1 VAIVRTLYESPLM
14 RIGDFHCR
22 GGDPRW
28 RACNSIGEGHHL
40 VFPRTA
46 VFIAHEGGQPVLA
59 DPSVAVVYRSHERYR
74 RVIADPAGDH
84 CVWVVPSVEL
94 EPLDGQ
100 WPVPRFVRTGRRAY
114 ATQTLVAWTLA
125 HGGPIDP
132 LVVEEEMLGVVADA
146 LGRVEEP
153 PPPARTASCDE
164 AVEQVRAILASRYAE
179 RLSLGAVAREV
190 HVSPFHLTRRF
201 RARTGRSL
209 HQYRN
214 EVRLR
219 RSLQLVCD
227 GFRVD
232 IGHAAA
238 AVGYSSHSHFCT
250 SFRRAFGLAPS
261 RLRRST
267 DAELRKNLKAIAAHQ
282 P

>member
-1 VAIVRTLYESPLM
+1 MATDRTLYESPLL

-28 RACNSIGEGHHL
+28 RGCNSIGEGHHL

-46 VFIAHEGGQPVLA
+46 VFIAHEGGEPVLA
-59 DPSVAVVYRSHERYR
+59 DPSVAVVYRPHERYR

-84 CVWVVPSVEL
+84 CVWVVPNVDL
-94 EPLDGQ
+94 PAPGFL
-100 WPVPRFVRTGRRAY
+100 RTGRRAY

-125 HGGPIDP
+125 HGGAIDP

-146 LGRVEEP
+146 LGRVDESP
-153 PPPARTASCDE
+153 SPARTASCDE
-164 AVEQVRAILASRYAE
+164 AVEQVRAIFASRYAE

-214 EVRLR
+214 EIRLR

-227 GFRVD
+227 GFRAD
-232 IGHAAA
+232 IGDAAA

-250 SFRRAFGLAPS
+250 SFRRAFGVPPS

-267 DAELRKNLKAIAAHQ
+267 DAELRKNLKAIAAYQ

>member
-1 VAIVRTLYESPLM
+1 VATVRTLYESPLL

-28 RACNSIGEGHHL
+28 RASNSIGEGHHL

-46 VFIAHEGGQPVLA
+46 VFIAHEGGDPVLA

-74 RVIADPAGDH
+74 RALADPAGDH
-84 CVWVVPSVEL
+84 CVWVVPSFDL
-94 EPLDGQ
+94 PA
-100 WPVPRFVRTGRRAY
+100 PTFVRTGRRAY
-114 ATQTLVAWTLA
+114 ATQTLIAWTLA

-146 LGRVEEP
+146 LGRATETP
-153 PPPARTASCDE
+153 PPPARTASCDA

-214 EVRLR
+214 EIRLR

-227 GFRVD
+227 GSRDD
-232 IGHAAA
+232 IGRAAV

-250 SFRRAFGLAPS
+250 SFRRAFGLPPS

-267 DAELRKNLKAIAAHQ
+267 DAELRKNLKALATYQ

>member
-1 VAIVRTLYESPLM
+1 VATVRTLYESPLL
-14 RIGDFHCR
+14 RIGDFHCG

-28 RACNSIGEGHHL
+28 SAYNSIGEGHHL

-46 VFIAHEGGQPVLA
+46 VFIAHEGGDPVLA

-74 RVIADPAGDH
+74 RLIADPAGDH
-84 CVWVVPSVEL
+84 CVWVVPNVDL
-94 EPLDGQ
+94 PTL
-100 WPVPRFVRTGRRAY
+100 RFVRTGRRAY

-214 EVRLR
+214 EIRLR

-227 GFRVD
+227 GFRDD
-232 IGHAAA
+232 IGQAAA

-250 SFRRAFGLAPS
+250 SFRRAFGLPPS
-261 RLRRST
+261 RLRRSAG
-267 DAELRKNLKAIAAHQ
+267 AELRKNLQAIAAHQ

>member
-1 VAIVRTLYESPLM
+1 
-14 RIGDFHCR
+14 
-22 GGDPRW
+22 
-28 RACNSIGEGHHL
+28 
-40 VFPRTA
+40 
-46 VFIAHEGGQPVLA
+46 
-59 DPSVAVVYRSHERYR
+59 
-74 RVIADPAGDH
+74 
-84 CVWVVPSVEL
+84 
-94 EPLDGQ
+94 
-100 WPVPRFVRTGRRAY
+100 VPRFVRTGRRAY

-125 HGGPIDP
+125 RGGPIDP

-146 LGRVEEP
+146 LGRAADTP
-153 PPPARTASCDE
+153 PSPPRTASCDA

-214 EVRLR
+214 EIRLR
-219 RSLQLVCD
+219 RSLHLVCD
-227 GFRVD
+227 AFRDD

-250 SFRRAFGLAPS
+250 SFRRAFGVPPS

-267 DAELRKNLKAIAAHQ
+267 GAELRKNLKALAAHQ

>member
-1 VAIVRTLYESPLM
+1 VATVGTLYESPLL
-14 RIGDFHCR
+14 RIGEFHCR

-46 VFIAHEGGQPVLA
+46 VFIAHEGREPVLA

-74 RVIADPAGDH
+74 RAIADPAGDH
-84 CVWVVPSVEL
+84 CVWVVPNVDL
-94 EPLDGQ
+94 PEPG
-100 WPVPRFVRTGRRAY
+100 FVRTGRRAY

-125 HGGPIDP
+125 RGGPIDP
-132 LVVEEEMLGVVADA
+132 MVVEEEMLGVVADA
-146 LGRVEEP
+146 LGRVHEP
-153 PPPARTASCDE
+153 LPSPVRAASCDE
-164 AVEQVRAILASRYAE
+164 AVEQVRVILASRYAE

-214 EVRLR
+214 EIRLR

-227 GFRVD
+227 GYRDD

-238 AVGYSSHSHFCT
+238 AVGYSSHSHFCA
-250 SFRRAFGLAPS
+250 SFRRAFGLPPS
-261 RLRRST
+261 RLRPST
-267 DAELRKNLKAIAAHQ
+267 DAELRKNLQAIATHQ

>member
-1 VAIVRTLYESPLM
+1 MATVRTLYESPLL
-14 RIGDFHCR
+14 RIGDIHCR
-22 GGDPRW
+22 DGDPRW

-46 VFIAHEGGQPVLA
+46 VFIAHEGGEPVLA

-84 CVWVVPSVEL
+84 CVWVVPNVDL
-94 EPLDGQ
+94 PA
-100 WPVPRFVRTGRRAY
+100 PRFVRTGRRAY
-114 ATQTLVAWTLA
+114 ATQTLIAWTLA

-146 LGRVEEP
+146 LGGATDT
-153 PPPARTASCDE
+153 PPPARAASCDE

-214 EVRLR
+214 EIRLR

-227 GFRVD
+227 GFRAD
-232 IGHAAA
+232 IGHAAV

-250 SFRRAFGLAPS
+250 SFRRAFGLPPS

-267 DAELRKNLKAIAAHQ
+267 DAELRTNLKAIAAHQ